1 VAFLDAQWNR
11 FHFLAVSMCLISSAQ
26 INPAPPVLAEQLTD
40 RIHQAVRYLKSGEVE
55 KASLEVQR
63 LLDEDPTSGE
73 AYNLLGQIRIRQI
86 LLAQAEEC
94 FRKAIQLSPQ
104 LRDAYE
110 NLAFLELLQHKDRAA
125 ATAAEKLL
133 QLDSANYNG
142 HLIAGITSYNEGRYE
157 DSAHH
162 LLPLAKGEGDH
173 DALVLAVS
181 VEACRKLERN
191 DEAEHLVSR
200 LGQLKVAPNDAIL
213 AARLLDGKEFRSR
226 VLRWLLSAQQE
237 GGNSYELLYQ
247 LGIAY
252 LRADEP
258 ESARQYLL
266 EALSKKPSDPTTL
279 IKLTAVEDHLG
290 DKQAA
295 LDHFMQ
301 AKRAPK
307 TSYPT
312 LISYALACIQK
323 RMFIDARQ
331 ALETAVRLQP
341 EDEVGHYLLGVSAY
355 GLQNYALAET
365 ELRVALA
372 RQPMYPA
379 ARLALGVALLARG
392 RIDEAADIF
401 RGVLSADP
409 SSGAAHYYL
418 AQVYRRRGKTVEAR
432 AELQDAIH
440 LDPDDARPYADLAGL
455 DNSEDR
461 LTQASDLLTRALAL
475 NPQSSKAHYERGV
488 LFRKQGKLAQAKEE
502 FDLSRKL
509 NEEEAQNAV
518 VLLVTKGS
526 TDHDLAFSPNR

>member
-1 VAFLDAQWNR
+1 
-11 FHFLAVSMCLISSAQ
+11 MCLISSAQ
-26 INPAPPVLAEQLTD
+26 INPAPPVLAGQLTNH
-40 RIHQAVRYLKSGEVE
+40 IQQAVRYLKSGDVE
-55 KASLEVQR
+55 KASFEVQR

-73 AYNLLGQIRIRQI
+73 AYNLLGQIKIRQV

-94 FRKAIQLSPQ
+94 FRKANQLSPQ

-125 ATAAEKLL
+125 ATAAEQLL

-173 DALVLAVS
+173 DPLVLAVS
-181 VEACRKLERN
+181 VEACRRLERN
-191 DEAEHLVSR
+191 SEAEHLASR
-200 LGQLKVAPNDAIL
+200 LGQLKVAPKDAIL
-213 AARLLDGKEFRSR
+213 AARLLDGKEFRSS
-226 VLRWLLSAQQE
+226 VLRWLLSAQRE

-252 LRADEP
+252 LRAEEP
-258 ESARQYLL
+258 GLARQYFL
-266 EALSKKPSDPTTL
+266 EALSKRPSDPTTL

-295 LDHFMQ
+295 LDHFLQ
-301 AKRAPK
+301 AKRVPK
-307 TSYPT
+307 RSYPT
-312 LISYALACIQK
+312 LISYALACIQR

-331 ALETAVRLQP
+331 ALETAVKLQP

-365 ELRVALA
+365 ELRAAA
-372 RQPMYPA
+372 RQPVYPA

-418 AQVYRRRGKTVEAR
+418 AQVYRRRGKTAEAR
-432 AELQDAIH
+432 VELQDAIH

-461 LTQASDLLTRALAL
+461 LAEASDLLARALAL

-509 NEEEAQNAV
+509 NEEEAENAV

-526 TDHDLAFSPNR
+526 TDYDLTFSPNR